1 MADLGRRL
9 RDVVDPVVPISLDE
23 IKQERPERRP
33 RRSRKTLGGLVL
45 VAAAAVIIV
54 VVFAVSQPST
64 STTVKVSG
72 TGGGAV
78 SSSITKDRMTVTL
91 TLDRASATS
100 GTTLRGELTVDN
112 KTGRPFR
119 NGDACPGDNFNLYLE
134 GHHIPYALP
143 SGDGCAPPY
152 AFKPGVTVFAV
163 TVPTRIGAQ
172 PFPLG
177 RYRLVITF
185 YPTGLPIP
193 PPLPVTLTPAP
204 PTDRT
209 PTSQPSRTGTQ
220 PPSTAPTVNLRMRV
234 TVEAHSVRAGAT
246 VHGTLLVTNLTSR
259 IILVN
264 DCKANGWPLFEL
276 VNGPIT
282 NVGSVTGVACGR
294 RLDIPLHPGLNR
306 FPLTFTATYGSCA
319 QNPAGVR
326 AHHPLCGPQGPPPL
340 PPGRY
345 HTKSDVDGLQ
355 PGTYVITEVTLTLT
369 K

>member
-1 MADLGRRL
+1 MADLGQRL
-9 RDVVDPVVPISLDE
+9 RDAVDPVAPILLEE
-23 IKQERPERRP
+23 IKQERPAGRP

-54 VVFAVSQPST
+54 VVFALSRPST
-64 STTVKVSG
+64 STAVKVSG
-72 TGGGAV
+72 TREAAV

-91 TLDRASATS
+91 TLEGASAPS
-100 GTTLRGELTVDN
+100 GTTLRGDLTVDN

-119 NGDACPGDNFNLYLE
+119 NGDACPGDDFNLYLE

-143 SGDGCAPPY
+143 GTGCAPPY

-163 TVPTRIGAQ
+163 TVPTLIGAQ

-193 PPLPVTLTPAP
+193 PPLPVTLTRAP
-204 PTDRT
+204 PTDGT
-209 PTSQPSRTGTQ
+209 PTSQPSRTGTH

-234 TVEAHSVRAGAT
+234 TLGAHSVRAGAT
-246 VHGTLLVTNLTSR
+246 VHGSVLVTNLTSR

-282 NVGSVTGVACGR
+282 NAGSVTGVACGR

-319 QNPAGVR
+319 QVRAGVR
-326 AHHPLCGPQGPPPL
+326 SHHPLCGPHGPPPL
-340 PPGRY
+340 PPGHY
-345 HTKSDVDGLQ
+345 HTKSDIDGLQ
-355 PGTYVITEVTLTLT
+355 PGTYVITEATLTVT
-369 K
+369 E